1 MEQKVVSG
9 ANCSIARSVTGRCG
23 DAYVLLAGER
33 GGGARQLRE
42 HVALLRA
49 VGGEAQ
55 QFVEQE
61 LHRIAA
67 RLVQVGLRAL
77 LTVWWRF

>member
-1 MEQKVVSG
+1 
-9 ANCSIARSVTGRCG
+9 
-23 DAYVLLAGER
+23 
-33 GGGARQLRE
+33 
-42 HVALLRA
+42 

-77 LTVWWRF
+77 LTVRRLFFFF